1 MDIRKQIANRIRA
14 LLGLK
19 KITQPALAKEIGCTS
34 QAVSSWCTGRVTPSY
49 DWMDIL
55 CEYFKV
61 PYDYFYTSDE
71 RAESILNGTTPKEEM
86 SSVTELQDRL
96 KEMTDAYQQ
105 EIDKKGELK
114 NKYELALTKI
124 AGLNGRIQAL
134 EEDATK
140 RDNYIAKLTE
150 ENEDLQTQVFSE
162 PSEPSV
168 NDRISTMARRQLVLS
183 AGIMNAIVEMLKE
196 E

>member
-1 MDIRKQIANRIRA
+1 MDIRKQIANRVRA
-14 LLGLK
+14 LLSLK

-34 QAVSSWCTGRVTPSY
+34 QAVSSWCTGRVTPGY

-55 CEYFKV
+55 CEYFHV
-61 PYDYFYTSDE
+61 PFEYFFTNDE

-86 SSVTELQDRL
+86 SSVTELQSRL
-96 KEMTDAYQQ
+96 QEMTAAYQQ
-105 EIDKKGELK
+105 ELDEKRELK
-114 NKYELALTKI
+114 KKYEEALTNI
-124 AGLNGRIQAL
+124 AGLNGRIQVL
-134 EEDATK
+134 EEDAAK

-150 ENEDLQTQVFSE
+150 ENEDLQTHVFSD
-162 PSEPSV
+162 PSEPSA

-183 AGIMNAIVEMLKE
+183 AGIMNAVVEMLKE